1 MEKARYLMIGG
12 FLGAGKTTSINRL
25 ATYLTNQGLRVGLIT
40 NDQGVGLTDTAL
52 GRSGSFPVEEISG
65 GCFCCRFSSLLDAA
79 RSLQEKE
86 RPDVFIAEPVGS
98 CTDLAATVSLPL
110 QHLYGAEFRI
120 APLTV
125 VVDPIRALRLFGLE
139 EGRQFSKNVVYIY
152 RKQLE
157 EAEIIVINKRDLV
170 SDAQLTALQAALA
183 QEFPLARQFV
193 ISAREETGLQPWLQA
208 LMTTEMNIQRVMDVD
223 YDVYGEGEALLGW
236 LNIAATLQ
244 GDDDWDGNALLPALA
259 SHIRASAQSDGIEIA
274 HLKMTLNPVGNS
286 LDLAA
291 VNLVSTERQ
300 PELSHLLAD
309 PLETGELLLN
319 LRAEADPDALE
330 KAVTRAIA
338 ETCGRPEFQIRA
350 EIAHAQ
356 HFRPGQPNPT
366 HRFTS
371 SEMPVD

>member
-12 FLGAGKTTSINRL
+12 FLGAGKTTAINRL
-25 ATYLTNQGLRVGLIT
+25 ATHLTQQGLRVGLIT

-79 RSLQEKE
+79 RSLQQQE
-86 RPDVFIAEPVGS
+86 RPHVFIAEPVGS

-110 QHLYGAEFRI
+110 QHLYGAEFRL

-139 EGRQFSKNVVYIY
+139 DGRQFSKNVIYIY

-157 EAEIIVINKRDLV
+157 EAEIIVINKRDLIN
-170 SDAQLTALQAALA
+170 DGQLTALQAALTKDY
-183 QEFPLARQFV
+183 PLAKQFV
-193 ISAREETGLQPWLQA
+193 ISAREETGLEPWFQA
-208 LMTTEMNIQRVMDVD
+208 LMNTEMDIHRVMDVD

-236 LNIAATLQ
+236 LNIAATL
-244 GDDDWDGNALLPALA
+244 DSATDWDGNAVLPALA
-259 SHIRASAQSDGIEIA
+259 SHIRASALEDGIEIA
-274 HLKMTLNPVGNS
+274 HLKMTLNPMGNS

-319 LRAEADPDALE
+319 LRAEADPDVLE
-330 KAVTRAIA
+330 RAVTRAIT
-338 ETCGRPEFQIRA
+338 ETCAQFQISP

-366 HRFTS
+366 HRFTT
-371 SEMPVD
+371 SELPTA